1 MSPRLREALNA
12 VDRSPALQNAAGS
25 PMWLSLVVISFAQEW
40 GLDPSDRR
48 TLMAFAR
55 QIDGGAAA

>member
-12 VDRSPALQNAAGS
+12 LDRSPALQTAAGS
-25 PMWLSLVVISFAQEW
+25 PAWLSLLVIAFAQEW
-40 GLDPSDRR
+40 QLDPTDRR
-48 TLMAFAR
+48 TLMTFAR